1 MRKLNNKQFDTKEG
15 ASASHSELSHPQ
27 LAPSVSQ
34 KDENMKKPIVDNFI
48 SKSVKM
54 PSYVPAKFVMKKWSE
69 WCIANPS
76 GTYADWKNYLNSLK
90 EGDK

>member
-1 MRKLNNKQFDTKEG
+1 
-15 ASASHSELSHPQ
+15 
-27 LAPSVSQ
+27 
-34 KDENMKKPIVDNFI
+34 MKKPIVDNFI

>member
-1 MRKLNNKQFDTKEG
+1 MRQLNNKQFDTKEG

-34 KDENMKKPIVDNFI
+34 KDEIMKKAIVDNFI
-48 SKSVKM
+48 NKSVKM
-54 PSYVPAKFVMKKWSE
+54 PSYAPAKLVMKKWGE

-90 EGDK
+90 EGGK